1 MRKVVIVDYLR
12 SAFSRS
18 RPKEPERDKL
28 YPLRIDH
35 VAAML
40 VEKIV
45 ERTRINPS
53 EINELIVASAF
64 GVWEQWTYGGRS
76 IALEANAMTALKK
89 WRETHEEERLD
100 WKDAGGVVLGAFIAA
115 E

>member
-18 RPKEPERDKL
+18 RPRQPERDKFN
-28 YPLRIDH
+28 PLRMDN

-40 VEKIV
+40 IEKIV
-45 ERTRINPS
+45 ERKGINPS
-53 EINELIVASAF
+53 EIDETIASSAF

-76 IALEANAMTALKK
+76 ITMLAKLPVEVLLYEGLVLIPQK
-89 WRETHEEERLD
+89 RS
-100 WKDAGGVVLGAFIAA
+100 GVS
-115 E
+115 

>member
-18 RPKEPERDKL
+18 RPKEPEKDKL

-45 ERTRINPS
+45 QRTGINPS
-53 EINELIVASAF
+53 EINELVVASAF

-76 IALEANAMTALKK
+76 VALLAKLPVDVPAVFVDRQCGSSMSA
-89 WRETHEEERLD
+89 
-100 WKDAGGVVLGAFIAA
+100 IQ
-115 E
+115 